1 MHRFYQIA
9 VRVILGLIVLYVAL
23 CAVGAVLAMRIPRL
37 RLKGSPASVG
47 LAYSDVSFPSR
58 DSNFTLDGWYI
69 PGTGDKTILIVHG
82 GFQNRLDDNVDTLD
96 LTKGLVGD
104 GYNVLLFDLRGRGES
119 QGTGLNILTNEND
132 IGGAVDYLKTRGIA
146 TGDIGIIG
154 FCSGAASTAIFAAQ
168 ENIGAVVLDG
178 CFASVETM
186 VNRQASERHIPTFL
200 VDSFIPGLK
209 ITVKLFYGAV
219 PQDPINVVPEI
230 NCPIFFIH
238 EQDDNLTTT
247 RETGQLFAAAKNPAD
262 ETWEIPGALHSEGYK
277 ADPADYVN
285 KVNGFFSTE
294 LKGPS

>member
-1 MHRFYQIA
+1 MHRFYRIA
-9 VRVILGLIVLYVAL
+9 VRIVLGLIVLYVAL
-23 CAVGAVLAMRIPRL
+23 CAIGAVLAMRIPRL
-37 RLKGSPASVG
+37 PLKGSPASAG

-119 QGTGLNILTNEND
+119 QGTGLNILTSEDD
-132 IGGAVDYLKTRGIA
+132 IGGAVDYLKSRGIA

-154 FCSGAASTAIFAAQ
+154 FCSGAASTAIFAAR

-186 VNRQASERHIPTFL
+186 VNRQASERRIPTFL

-247 RETGQLFAAAKNPAD
+247 RETGQLFAAAKSPAD
-262 ETWEIPGALHSEGYK
+262 DLWEIPGALHSEGYK

-294 LKGPS
+294 LKGP